1 MEVSSSLLVAMMFV
15 MVLSIGIGN
24 ILMGLSSL
32 LSQRSPREIDWLPTS
47 WVLLLLLQHLNMFW
61 HTLTILEAEEWGFG
75 GFLYVVTG
83 PILLF
88 LATSLLLADPVY
100 AGPSDAREHYFR
112 VARRFFS
119 IMAVLML
126 WMVGADFVLGKGFT
140 AAGGWNAAAMPL
152 LLALATS
159 QRRSLHAV
167 ATGVAWALSL
177 SLLALR
183 GFGLI
188 G

>member
-1 MEVSSSLLVAMMFV
+1 MDVSSSLLVAMMFV
-15 MVLSIGIGN
+15 VVLSIGIGN

-61 HTLTILEAEEWGFG
+61 HTLTILEVEEWGFG

-88 LATSLLLADPVY
+88 LATSLLLADPAY
-100 AGPSDAREHYFR
+100 EGSSDASAHYFR

-126 WMVGADFVLGKGFT
+126 WTIGGDFVLGSGFT
-140 AAGGWNAAAMPL
+140 AAGLWNASLVVPFL
-152 LLALATS
+152 VLANSTAFRLHVTLTGAT
-159 QRRSLHAV
+159 
-167 ATGVAWALSL
+167 WALIL
-177 SLLALR
+177 SLLISRALSVV
-183 GFGLI
+183 
-188 G
+188 

>member
-100 AGPSDAREHYFR
+100 AGPSDARAHYFR

-126 WMVGADFVLGKGFT
+126 WMIGVDFALGSGFT
-140 AAGGWNAAAMPL
+140 AAGLWNASLVAVFL
-152 LLALATS
+152 VLANSTAL
-159 QRRSLHAV
+159 RLHV
-167 ATGVAWALSL
+167 TLTGVTWVLSL
-177 SLLALR
+177 SLLISRALSVV
-183 GFGLI
+183 
-188 G
+188 

>member
-24 ILMGLSSL
+24 ILMGLSTL
-32 LSQRSPREIDWLPTS
+32 LSQDSPREIDWLPTS
-47 WVLLLLLQHLNMFW
+47 WLVLLLLQHLNMFW

-88 LATSLLLADPVY
+88 LATSLLLADPVD
-100 AGPSDAREHYFR
+100 AGPGDARAHYFR

-119 IMAVLML
+119 IMALLML
-126 WMVGADFVLGKGFT
+126 WMIGVDFVLGSGFT
-140 AAGGWNAAAMPL
+140 AAGLWNAAL
-152 LLALATS
+152 VVLFLALANSKALRLHVTS
-159 QRRSLHAV
+159 
-167 ATGVAWALSL
+167 TGVTWVLLL
-177 SLLALR
+177 SLLIAR
-183 GFGLI
+183 AFSVV
-188 G
+188 